1 MSDQRGR
8 SGGGLTDPV
17 VDLFTQRVRTHGPTA
32 RGADWNSEES
42 QTLRFEQLMK
52 VREEAGSYSLLDYG
66 CGYGALARFLDAR
79 GDRFSYQGFDITP
92 AMVDQGREFLAPIP
106 GATITGDREEL
117 RPADYAV
124 ASGVFNLK
132 LEAEEDDW
140 QRYVL
145 VVIADLARLSRL
157 GFAFNVLTSYS
168 DPPLMRADLYYAD
181 PCFYFDYCKRHFS
194 RHVALLHDY
203 GLYEFTVI
211 VRYEDS
217 PNR

>member
-1 MSDQRGR
+1 ME
-8 SGGGLTDPV
+8 
-17 VDLFTQRVRTHGPTA
+17 LFTERVRSHGPTA

-42 QTLRFEQLMK
+42 QSLRFEQLMK
-52 VREEAGSYSLLDYG
+52 VREEAGPYSLLDYG
-66 CGYGALARFLDAR
+66 SGYGALARFLHAQ
-79 GDRFSYQGFDITP
+79 GDRFTYQGFDITP
-92 AMVDQGREFLAPIP
+92 AMVEQGREFLADIP
-106 GATITGDREEL
+106 QATITGAREEL
-117 RPADYAV
+117 RQADYAV

-132 LEAEEDDW
+132 LEATEADW

-145 VVIADLARLSRL
+145 EVIGDLAGLVRR

-211 VRYEDS
+211 VRYED
-217 PNR
+217 PPKR